1 MANDFEKDLQIDK
14 NYLHHEWLGQPVLFA
29 KYANMAAEARE
40 AMERAKQK
48 LEVTRSEIDANVRK
62 RPADF
67 GVDKTTENAV
77 ASAVIKTELFQSAQE
92 EVNQARLNFNILSNA
107 VTAFEQR
114 KYALE
119 NLVRLFLANYWA
131 KPAEPANGAGFE
143 QTAKEEEKQEVAG
156 AVRQRT
162 ARRRTE

>member
-1 MANDFEKDLQIDK
+1 MANEFEKDLQIDK
-14 NYLHHEWLGQPVLFA
+14 DNLHHEWLGQPVLFA
-29 KYANMAAEARE
+29 RYADMAAEARE
-40 AMERAKQK
+40 VMERAKQK
-48 LEVTRSEIDANVRK
+48 LEVTRSEIDTEVRK
-62 RPADF
+62 SPA
-67 GVDKTTENAV
+67 
-77 ASAVIKTELFQSAQE
+77 LFQSAQE

-143 QTAKEEEKQEVAG
+143 QTAKEEGKQEVAG

-162 ARRRTE
+162 ARRRP